1 MSFLSPGGL
10 VVSHGTGEAGVG
22 KLDDS
27 RYRSAAEA
35 WASIG
40 IVLDFGMAPPKFR
53 GHFRKKITT
62 SRHYWSIPPDDIQ
75 VDRSLLI
82 SL

>member
-1 MSFLSPGGL
+1 MTGCQP
-10 VVSHGTGEAGVG
+10 TGEAGVG

-40 IVLDFGMAPPKFR
+40 IVLDFGMAPQNPG
-53 GHFRKKITT
+53 GHFRKINAR
-62 SRHYWSIPPDDIQ
+62 RHY
-75 VDRSLLI
+75 
-82 SL
+82 